1 MHRREGEHSDIA
13 SKRVQSHSASQFAS
27 AIAPQERE
35 QVDAKYTT
43 DCIQEVPE
51 SARSRDFNQ
60 NTERPMM
67 NFPKDGAQNEEEEA
81 KKYGRMSKE

>member
-43 DCIQEVPE
+43 DCIQEC
-51 SARSRDFNQ
+51 R
-60 NTERPMM
+60 
-67 NFPKDGAQNEEEEA
+67 EA
-81 KKYGRMSKE
+81 TGGKGYLAENRFADLKADLVRALDRIHADRT